1 MLTLSVP
8 AGLAVVG
15 VDAGHGLLQRGQR
28 GADLRQE
35 ALAALGQRQAA
46 RAALE
51 QPHAQASLQPRHV
64 LADRGR
70 RQPQPARRRREA
82 AALGALHE
90 GLQVVERFHAP
101 DCPAHLQPPVEFD
114 CAD

>member
-15 VDAGHGLLQRGQR
+15 GDAGHGLLQRGQR

-35 ALAALGQRQAA
+35 ALAALGQREAA

-51 QPHAQASLQPRHV
+51 QPHAQPRLQPRHV
-64 LADRGR
+64 LADRRR
-70 RQPQPARRRREA
+70 RQPQAPRGRREA
-82 AALGALHE
+82 AAFGALHE
-90 GLQVVERFHAP
+90 GFEVVERFHAP
-101 DCPAHLQPPVEFD
+101 HCPAHLQPPVEFD